1 MLSHQSLLVLAGA
14 MSVETAQTLGVELGI
29 ENEAILNIKTINQP
43 TVLTVFEILWSWR
56 GKQADNYKADRL
68 IDSLKKIEY
77 NHLASVVAKANREK
91 RYIVRTDL
99 KD

>member
-14 MSVETAQTLGVELGI
+14 MSVETAQILGVDLGL

-43 TVLTVFEILWSWR
+43 TVLTVFEILWLWR
-56 GKQADNYKADRL
+56 GKQASNLMAVRL
-68 IDSLKKIEY
+68 IDSLKRIEF
-77 NHLASVVAKANREK
+77 NRLANVVAKANRER

-99 KD
+99 RN